1 MIQWTHTAM
10 RKKNSHRGFTLLELL
25 WVVLIIGVLAAV
37 ILPLAMRTKSE
48 MKVSLTRQVAAEVA
62 RWGMEW
68 GERQLEGQTI
78 ADTSVLNDYIFS
90 LTGGGAAG
98 FVGNSV
104 GNNWITTN
112 APVANRGTPLT
123 YAVADLVDSGN
134 QPRNPFDGSSYFNIN
149 GANSGA
155 VLKEGLLYLG
165 YILSDGAYHYYLVF
179 TGPDSA
185 VVNQWHAGMGSGFN
199 PLLPLNNLRNGVKMA
214 VLVP

>member
-1 MIQWTHTAM
+1 MITWVDSAM
-10 RKKNSHRGFTLLELL
+10 RKIRFHRGFTLLELL

-37 ILPLAMRTKSE
+37 ILPLAMRTRSE

-68 GERQLEGQTI
+68 GERQLEGQTV
-78 ADTSVLNDYIFS
+78 DYTNVLNDYIFS

-98 FVGNSV
+98 FVGNSG
-104 GNNWITTN
+104 GNNWITSDV
-112 APVANRGTPLT
+112 PVGGQVLT
-123 YAVADLVDSGN
+123 YSVADLVDSGN

-165 YILSDGAYHYYLVF
+165 YTISGDGAYHYYLVF

-185 VVNQWHAGMGSGFN
+185 EVNQWHAGMGTGYN
-199 PLLPLNNLRNGVKMA
+199 QIPLNNLRNGVKMA